1 MNTVIHE
8 LKNLLPELKILL
20 SEDLKQ
26 YAPHVWRQ
34 DEEIKGMAM
43 LLPSTT
49 EEVSIIM
56 KQCHQHGQPLVV
68 HGGLTN
74 LVSST
79 YSTEGDIIISMKR
92 MNGILEVDPE
102 ARTIT
107 VEAGVILEEV
117 LNRAKEEGMFFAVN
131 YGAKGSAQIGGA
143 VSTNAGGTRVLRYG
157 MMREQILGIEAVLPD
172 GTIVSSLKK
181 IIKDNSGL
189 DWKHLLI
196 GTEGIFGIITKVV
209 LKLRED
215 PLSRGSAFV
224 GVQDYDHAIRFLKRM
239 DGGLGGMLS
248 AFEVMWQ
255 DTYTALT
262 SPPSKYRP
270 PIPRD
275 YPMYVLVEY
284 LGGHQ
289 EKDFLVFEEVL
300 QSCIE
305 ESMINDAVI
314 ATSHEDLK
322 WFWSIR
328 EDVQPLLGYGAFH
341 QTFDVSIPI
350 PFIGEVVESTVKLV
364 ESCNGVN
371 KCFAL
376 GHIADGNIHYIILK
390 EKGDQELTDQINNI
404 VYGPLADYNGSISAE
419 HGIGLD
425 KKGFLHIS
433 RSEEEIQLMK
443 KLKTLFDPKGILNR
457 GKVLP

>member
-1 MNTVIHE
+1 MNTIIHE
-8 LKNLLPELKILL
+8 IRKLLPELKIIT
-20 SEDLKQ
+20 SGELKD
-26 YAPHVWRQ
+26 YAPHVWKQ
-34 DEEIKGMAM
+34 DEEIKGKAM
-43 LLPSTT
+43 LLPATS
-49 EEVSIIM
+49 EEVSCIV
-56 KQCHQHGQPLVV
+56 KLCHQQGQPIVV

-79 YSTEGDIIISMKR
+79 HSTEGDIIISMTR
-92 MNGILEVDPE
+92 MNRILEVDPNG
-102 ARTIT
+102 RTIT

-117 LNRAKEEGMFFAVN
+117 LDRVREEGMFFAVN

-143 VSTNAGGTRVLRYG
+143 VSTNAGGTRVFRYG
-157 MMREQILGIEAVLPD
+157 MMREQILGIEAILPD

-209 LKLRED
+209 LKLKEA

-224 GVQDYDHAIRFLKRM
+224 GVRDYEHAVRFLKKM
-239 DGGLGGMLS
+239 DRGLGGMLS
-248 AFEVMWQ
+248 AFEVMWK
-255 DTYTALT
+255 DTFIALT
-262 SPPSKYRP
+262 SSPSINRP
-270 PIPRD
+270 PLPPD
-275 YPMYVLVEY
+275 YPLYVLVEY

-289 EKDFLVFEEVL
+289 ERDLLVFEDVL
-300 QSCIE
+300 RSCLE
-305 ESMINDAVI
+305 EGNITDAVI
-314 ATSHEDLK
+314 ATSYEDLK

-328 EDVQPLLGYGAFH
+328 EDVQPLLDYGSFH
-341 QTFDVSIPI
+341 QTFDISIPI
-350 PFIGEVVESTVKLV
+350 PSIGEVVESTVKKV
-364 ESCNGVN
+364 EECTGVN

-390 EKGDQELTDQINNI
+390 ETGNQELTDQINHI
-404 VYGPLADYNGSISAE
+404 VYDPLAGFNGSISAE

-425 KKGFLHIS
+425 KKAFLHIS
-433 RSEEEIQLMK
+433 RSKEEIQLMK
-443 KLKTLFDPKGILNR
+443 KLKGLFDPKNILNR